1 MESDGGLISVVALS
15 VFHRPPSSLWN
26 GSVRRCRDVL
36 ALGGGDVVKLGEI
49 PQLTGIR
56 GVAAIVVMVA
66 HINGDRLPWL
76 RAFAYQNQAVDLFF
90 CLSSF
95 ILCLTY
101 AARSG
106 ARFPVRRFYAARFAR
121 IYPLYLVTLLAAAV
135 ISMIVF
141 SGFSTYPAFARDL
154 TGQLLA
160 INAWPLVGR
169 GVHWDAAAW
178 SVSVEV
184 FCYVAIF
191 PVIFLLSGRVAAM
204 RSSVRYVLML
214 SVGAA
219 GAVIGYSWFTAA
231 VSSWA
236 LPHNSL
242 PATAFWSPVVRGAS
256 MFIAG
261 WLAYLVYVERDVLAA
276 FLQKHADALVI
287 LVVVLAFMTIA
298 NFLPAWSALP
308 FFAPLLIAL
317 MNDKSLTARLLS
329 TTPMLR
335 LGVWSYS
342 LYLVHFP
349 VIYALRPIEGKL
361 PPWLYVPAAIG
372 LSFVVA
378 ILSYR
383 YVEGPARAVLRDW
396 LNRRPMQTVQ

>member
-1 MESDGGLISVVALS
+1 MK
-15 VFHRPPSSLWN
+15 
-26 GSVRRCRDVL
+26 L
-36 ALGGGDVVKLGEI
+36 AEI

-56 GVAAIVVMVA
+56 GVAAVVVMVA
-66 HINGDRLPWL
+66 HINGGRLPWL
-76 RAFAYQNQAVDLFF
+76 QAFAYQNQAVDLFF

-106 ARFPVRRFYAARFAR
+106 ARFPARRFYAARFAR
-121 IYPLYLVTLLAAAV
+121 IYPLYFVTLLATAA

-141 SGFSTYPAFARDL
+141 SGFSTYPAFAHDL
-154 TGQLLA
+154 AGQLLA

-184 FCYVAIF
+184 FCYIAIF
-191 PVIFLLSGRVAAM
+191 PVIFVLSVRVAAM
-204 RSSVRYVLML
+204 RASVRHALML
-214 SVGAA
+214 AIGAA
-219 GAVIGYSWFTAA
+219 GAVIGYGWFTAA

-236 LPHNSL
+236 LPHDAL

-261 WLAYLVYVERDVLAA
+261 WLAYLTYVERDAVSA
-276 FLQKHADALVI
+276 FLQKHADA
-287 LVVVLAFMTIA
+287 VVVLVVALAFLTIA
-298 NFLPAWSALP
+298 NVLPAWSALP

-317 MNDKSLTARLLS
+317 MNDSSLTARLLS
-329 TTPMLR
+329 TRPMLR
-335 LGVWSYS
+335 LGVLSYS

-349 VIYALRPIEGKL
+349 IIYALRPIEGKL
-361 PPWLYVPAAIG
+361 PPWLYVPTAIG
-372 LSFVVA
+372 LSFAVA
-378 ILSYR
+378 ALSYR

-396 LNRRPMQTVQ
+396 LNRRPMQATQ